1 MLVAMAE
8 CFDVSGETNNEPLA
22 NNTAHDMCLAQT
34 ILGFSADSKSVRK
47 TQGFLF
53 NLLAVAVSTGDGVVL
68 ASNDSA
74 EGLLEGLLKILED
87 FLEDLQCFELIASPG
102 NNIDSLPFS
111 PSHDD
116 RTRQTIA
123 QAYCAL
129 KVLSELAKNSAN
141 KGRMFLRRDVLKLL
155 AQMLKSENIYHA
167 FLTCTL
173 ETVWLGSSF
182 LSAKNHGKTLHI
194 LTEGLLRILETS
206 TSLNATS
213 SIDFENLSKGVSHP
227 APDFSISGRVLSILT
242 TCSPEWGLPDVL
254 VRRFMKDI
262 SRLLFLQHMVD
273 VLESVAEICLNLA
286 TGFPKIAG
294 THEEFVPGVLQLL
307 HSGKCL
313 DLAVETLCQI
323 LPAHSLE
330 AYRDEI
336 RRLCERQLLS
346 DTQVHSLSELL
357 EDLISGSGYTRSL
370 AHKSYCAVNDDK
382 ESFAETYIGNDR
394 KSKMKS
400 NTERE
405 IRKR

>member
-1 MLVAMAE
+1 
-8 CFDVSGETNNEPLA
+8 
-22 NNTAHDMCLAQT
+22 MCLAQT
-34 ILGFSADSKSVRK
+34 ILGFSADAKSVRK

-87 FLEDLQCFELIASPG
+87 FLEDSQCCELIASPS

-155 AQMLKSENIYHA
+155 AQMLRCENLYHA

-182 LSAKNHGKTLHI
+182 LSAKNHGKTLQI

-213 SIDFENLSKGVSHP
+213 TDFENLSKGVSHP
-227 APDFSISGRVLSILT
+227 APDFSISGKVLSILS
-242 TCSPEWGLPDVL
+242 TCSPEWGLPDML
-254 VRRFMKDI
+254 VRRFLKDI

-294 THEEFVPGVLQLL
+294 THEEFIPGVLQLL

-313 DLAVETLCQI
+313 DLAVETLCHI

-357 EDLISGSGYTRSL
+357 EDLISGPGSTRTLVHVS
-370 AHKSYCAVNDDK
+370 SCAENDDK
-382 ESFAETYIGNDR
+382 ETFVESNIGNDR
-394 KSKMKS
+394 KSKNGK
-400 NTERE
+400 
-405 IRKR
+405 